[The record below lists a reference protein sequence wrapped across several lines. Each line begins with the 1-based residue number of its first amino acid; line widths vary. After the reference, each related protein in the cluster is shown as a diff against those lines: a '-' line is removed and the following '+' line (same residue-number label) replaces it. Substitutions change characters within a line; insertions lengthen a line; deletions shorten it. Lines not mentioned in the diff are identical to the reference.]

1 LDQRKSDPTIISWPK
16 GQIHTYK
23 TLTLIFF
30 PSFFSVYIASTTPQ
44 LHNSAATP
52 SSPKLLYRTSTMK
65 GICKIH
71 SIFFSVFPITIV
83 LYIIKKFL
91 LLRFVNSLA
100 FFWGWILKKKLCFF
114 CIDLCCLN
122 IDISF
127 MTFVYSYFLDL
138 SFFNLFFRVFFQI
151 YLYIYVL
158 TFFCFA
164 FVEVVLMV
172 EKIKQISMKH
182 AQARSN
188 VRIFYAFFYLNIC
201 IFAKVIY

>member
-1 LDQRKSDPTIISWPK
+1 
-16 GQIHTYK
+16 
-23 TLTLIFF
+23 
-30 PSFFSVYIASTTPQ
+30 
-44 LHNSAATP
+44 
-52 SSPKLLYRTSTMK
+52 
-65 GICKIH
+65 
-71 SIFFSVFPITIV
+71 
-83 LYIIKKFL
+83 
-91 LLRFVNSLA
+91 
-100 FFWGWILKKKLCFF
+100 
-114 CIDLCCLN
+114 
-122 IDISF
+122 

-172 EKIKQISMKH
+172 GKIKQISMKH

-201 IFAKVIY
+201 IFAKVICVYNMYVD